1 MEEGKV
7 VSEEEKGLNLQEEEN
22 SKDGGHREELVEI
35 SDIALVLKMNKE
47 DLQEYAITRLNTDL
61 NLNDRIK
68 LLRVRVVHLINGQ
81 LKGNAEDIKPVE
93 KAKSGPQKASNK
105 PEFIFNPANRRIFEW
120 TETLGQ
126 RVDYVPCFVVD
137 LNGNRL

>member
-1 MEEGKV
+1 
-7 VSEEEKGLNLQEEEN
+7 
-22 SKDGGHREELVEI
+22 
-35 SDIALVLKMNKE
+35 MNKDE
-47 DLQEYAITRLNTDL
+47 LQEYAITRLNTDL

-81 LKGNAEDIKPVE
+81 LKGNAEDPKPVE
-93 KAKSGPQKASNK
+93 KAKSGPQTQRASNK
-105 PEFIFNPANRRIFEW
+105 PEFIFNPKNRRIFEW

-137 LNGNRL
+137 LNGDRL